1 MPHRVDFPEGYQH
14 EWGIDQQEF
23 IMWCALPVSLR
34 PDDEKNQKEWAAKHG
49 YHAQTLTM
57 WKRIPGFADRVWEIG
72 LAYLGG
78 DVGDILRAL
87 SRKARAED
95 VPAIKLALEVLKK
108 YDPGTTIEVGP
119 VLVFGA
125 DVMRDVSQAVADY
138 ERKRLVDAK
147 RAKEDVYSEV
157 EGE

>member
-1 MPHRVDFPEGYQH
+1 MPHRVDFPPDYQH
-14 EWGIDQQEF
+14 EWSTDQQEF
-23 IMWCALPVSLR
+23 IMWCALPTSLR
-34 PDDEKNQKEWAAKHG
+34 PEDEGSQKAWAKKHG
-49 YHAQTLTM
+49 LHGNTLTM
-57 WKRIPGFADRVWEIG
+57 WKRIPGFTDRVWEIG

-78 DVGDILRAL
+78 DVGEILRAL

-108 YDPGTTIEVGP
+108 YEPGATIEVGP

-147 RAKEDVYSEV
+147 RDGEAGGGE
-157 EGE
+157 EGA